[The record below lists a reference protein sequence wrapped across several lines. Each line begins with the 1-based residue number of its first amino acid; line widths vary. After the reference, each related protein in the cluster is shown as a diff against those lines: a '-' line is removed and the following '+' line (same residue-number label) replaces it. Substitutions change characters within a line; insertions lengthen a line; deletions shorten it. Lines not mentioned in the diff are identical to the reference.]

1 MMRWICS
8 VVVMMLA
15 LPAHAAGSEQ
25 EATLA
30 VHGGVLHGTLS
41 LPDGQGKVPVVLLHA
56 GSGPT
61 DRNGNSAMLPGQN
74 NALRMLAEA
83 LARNG
88 IATLRYDKRGIGA
101 SASAGRREADLRLDD
116 YIDDA
121 TAWLRQLR
129 ADPRFTNVL
138 MAGHSEGA
146 LIAMV
151 ACQKAQLDGCVLI
164 AGAGNALDDILCVQ
178 LKPRLPPELYA
189 QNERIL
195 LALKRGEQVN
205 DVPPALLALY
215 RPSVQPYLI
224 SSMQVDPR
232 AVVGALRMPLLIL
245 PGGDRFAGVGGRC
258 AGLVGRR
265 TGGQTGD
272 CAGHEPCIENGQWRF
287 GAANAVVWRSRA
299 AAGARAGRRGDGVCS
314 GTVKCGGVA

>member
-74 NALRMLAEA
+74 NALRMLADA

-101 SASAGRREADLRLDD
+101 SASAARREADLRLDD

-164 AGAGNALDDILCVQ
+164 AGAGKALDDILRVQ
-178 LKPRLPPELYA
+178 LKPRLPPDLYA

-195 LALKRGEQVN
+195 LALKRGEQVS

-224 SSMQVDPR
+224 ASMKVDPR
-232 AVVGALRMPLLIL
+232 AAVGALRMPLLIL
-245 PGGDRFAGVGGRC
+245 QGVTDLQVSV
-258 AGLVGRR
+258 ADAQAL
-265 TGGQTGD
+265 
-272 CAGHEPCIENGQWRF
+272 
-287 GAANAVVWRSRA
+287 SA
-299 AAGARAGRRGDGVCS
+299 AAPAARLVIVPGMNHVLKMVSGDLAQQMPSYGDPALPLAPALVDAVTAFVQGR
-314 GTVKCGGVA
+314 

>member
-164 AGAGNALDDILCVQ
+164 AGAGNALDDILRVQ

-224 SSMQVDPR
+224 SSLKVDPR

-245 PGGDRFAGVGGRC
+245 
-258 AGLVGRR
+258 
-265 TGGQTGD
+265 Q
-272 CAGHEPCIENGQWRF
+272 
-287 GAANAVVWRSRA
+287 GATDLQVAVADAQALSA
-299 AAGARAGRRGDGVCS
+299 AAPSARLVIVPGMNHVLKMVSGDLAQQMPSYGDPALPLAPALVDAVTAFVQGR
-314 GTVKCGGVA
+314 

>member
-74 NALRMLAEA
+74 NALRMLADA

-101 SASAGRREADLRLDD
+101 SASAARREADLRLDD

-164 AGAGNALDDILCVQ
+164 AGAGKALDDILRVQ
-178 LKPRLPPELYA
+178 LKPRLPPDLYA

-195 LALKRGEQVN
+195 LALKRGEQVS

-224 SSMQVDPR
+224 ASMKVDPR
-232 AVVGALRMPLLIL
+232 AAVGALRMPLLIL
-245 PGGDRFAGVGGRC
+245 QGVTDLQVSV
-258 AGLVGRR
+258 ADAQAL
-265 TGGQTGD
+265 
-272 CAGHEPCIENGQWRF
+272 
-287 GAANAVVWRSRA
+287 SA
-299 AAGARAGRRGDGVCS
+299 AAPAARLVIVPGMNHVLKMVSGDLAQQMPSYGDPSLQLAPALVDAVTAFVQGR
-314 GTVKCGGVA
+314 

>member
-74 NALRMLAEA
+74 NALRMLADA

-101 SASAGRREADLRLDD
+101 SASAARREADLRLDD

-164 AGAGNALDDILCVQ
+164 AGAGKALDDILRVQ
-178 LKPRLPPELYA
+178 LKPRLPPDLYA

-195 LALKRGEQVN
+195 LALKRGEQVS

-224 SSMQVDPR
+224 SSMKVDPR
-232 AVVGALRMPLLIL
+232 AAVGALRMPLLIL
-245 PGGDRFAGVGGRC
+245 QGVTDLQVSV
-258 AGLVGRR
+258 ADAQAL
-265 TGGQTGD
+265 
-272 CAGHEPCIENGQWRF
+272 
-287 GAANAVVWRSRA
+287 SA
-299 AAGARAGRRGDGVCS
+299 AAPAARLVIVPGMNHVLKMVSGDLAQQMPSYGDPSLQLAPALVDAVTAFVQGR
-314 GTVKCGGVA
+314 

>member
-74 NALRMLAEA
+74 NALRMLADA

-101 SASAGRREADLRLDD
+101 SASAARREADLRLDD

-164 AGAGNALDDILCVQ
+164 ACAGKALDDILRVQ
-178 LKPRLPPELYA
+178 LKPRLPPDLYA

-195 LALKRGEQVN
+195 LALKRGEQVS

-224 SSMQVDPR
+224 ASMKVDPR
-232 AVVGALRMPLLIL
+232 AAVGALRMPLLIL
-245 PGGDRFAGVGGRC
+245 QGVTDLQVSV
-258 AGLVGRR
+258 ADAQAL
-265 TGGQTGD
+265 
-272 CAGHEPCIENGQWRF
+272 
-287 GAANAVVWRSRA
+287 SA
-299 AAGARAGRRGDGVCS
+299 AAPAARLVIVPGMNHVLKMVSGDLVQQMPSYGDPSLQLAPALVDAVTAFVQGR
-314 GTVKCGGVA
+314 

>member
-164 AGAGNALDDILCVQ
+164 AGAGNALDDILRVQ

-195 LALKRGEQVN
+195 LALKRGEQVS

-224 SSMQVDPR
+224 SSLKVDPR
-232 AVVGALRMPLLIL
+232 AAVGALRMPLLIL
-245 PGGDRFAGVGGRC
+245 
-258 AGLVGRR
+258 
-265 TGGQTGD
+265 Q
-272 CAGHEPCIENGQWRF
+272 
-287 GAANAVVWRSRA
+287 GATDLQVSVADAQALSA
-299 AAGARAGRRGDGVCS
+299 AAPAARLVIVPGMNHVLKMVSGDLAQQMPSYGDPALPLAPALVDAVTAFVQGR
-314 GTVKCGGVA
+314 

>member
-74 NALRMLAEA
+74 NALRMLADA

-116 YIDDA
+116 YVDDA

-164 AGAGNALDDILCVQ
+164 AGAGKALDDILRVQ
-178 LKPRLPPELYA
+178 LKPRLPPDLYA

-195 LALKRGEQVN
+195 LALKRGEQVS

-224 SSMQVDPR
+224 SSMKVDPR
-232 AVVGALRMPLLIL
+232 AAVGALRMPLLIL
-245 PGGDRFAGVGGRC
+245 QGVTDLQVSV
-258 AGLVGRR
+258 ADAQAL
-265 TGGQTGD
+265 
-272 CAGHEPCIENGQWRF
+272 
-287 GAANAVVWRSRA
+287 SA
-299 AAGARAGRRGDGVCS
+299 AAPAARLVIVPGMNHVLKMVSGDLAQQMPSYGDPALPLAPALVDAVTAFVQGR
-314 GTVKCGGVA
+314 

>member
-1 MMRWICS
+1 MLRW
-8 VVVMMLA
+8 MLGVLVLMVC
-15 LPAHAAGSEQ
+15 LPVRAATGGEQ
-25 EATLA
+25 EVVLA
-30 VHGGVLHGTLS
+30 VAGGVLHGTLS
-41 LPDGQGKVPVVLLHA
+41 MPDGQRKVPVVLLHA

-74 NALRMLAEA
+74 NALRMLADA

-129 ADPRFTNVL
+129 ADPRFTHVL

-164 AGAGNALDDILCVQ
+164 AGAGKALDDILRVQ
-178 LKPRLPPELYA
+178 LKPRLPPDLYA

-195 LALKRGEQVN
+195 LALKRGEQVG

-224 SSMQVDPR
+224 SSMRVDPR
-232 AVVGALRMPLLIL
+232 AAVGALRMPLLIL
-245 PGGDRFAGVGGRC
+245 QGVTDLQVSVADAQALSTAAPAARLVIVPGMNHVLKMVSGDLAQQMPSYGDP
-258 AGLVGRR
+258 ALPLAPALV
-265 TGGQTGD
+265 D
-272 CAGHEPCIENGQWRF
+272 
-287 GAANAVVWRSRA
+287 AVTAFVQER
-299 AAGARAGRRGDGVCS
+299 
-314 GTVKCGGVA
+314 

>member
-1 MMRWICS
+1 MSRW
-8 VVVMMLA
+8 MLGMLVLMVC
-15 LPAHAAGSEQ
+15 LPVRVATGGEQ
-25 EATLA
+25 EVALA
-30 VHGGVLHGTLS
+30 VAGGVLHGTLS
-41 LPDGQGKVPVVLLHA
+41 MPDGQGKVPVVLLHA

-164 AGAGNALDDILCVQ
+164 AGAGKALDDILRVQ
-178 LKPRLPPELYA
+178 LKPRLPPDLYA

-195 LALKRGEQVN
+195 LALKRGEQVS
-205 DVPPALLALY
+205 DVPSALLALY

-224 SSMQVDPR
+224 SSMKVDPR

-245 PGGDRFAGVGGRC
+245 
-258 AGLVGRR
+258 
-265 TGGQTGD
+265 Q
-272 CAGHEPCIENGQWRF
+272 
-287 GAANAVVWRSRA
+287 GATDLQVSVADAQALSA
-299 AAGARAGRRGDGVCS
+299 AAPAARLVIVPGMNHVLKMVSGDLAQQMPSYGDPALPLAPALFDAVTAFVQGR
-314 GTVKCGGVA
+314 

>member
-164 AGAGNALDDILCVQ
+164 AGAGNALDDILRVQ

-195 LALKRGEQVN
+195 LALKRGEQVS

-232 AVVGALRMPLLIL
+232 AVVGTLRMPLLIL
-245 PGGDRFAGVGGRC
+245 
-258 AGLVGRR
+258 
-265 TGGQTGD
+265 Q
-272 CAGHEPCIENGQWRF
+272 
-287 GAANAVVWRSRA
+287 GATDLQVSVADAQALSA
-299 AAGARAGRRGDGVCS
+299 AAPAARLVIVPGMNHVLKMVSGDLAQQMPSYGDPALPLAPALVDAVTAFVQGR
-314 GTVKCGGVA
+314 

>member
-164 AGAGNALDDILCVQ
+164 AGAGNALDDILRVQ

-195 LALKRGEQVN
+195 LALKRGEQVS

-224 SSMQVDPR
+224 SSLKVDPR

-245 PGGDRFAGVGGRC
+245 
-258 AGLVGRR
+258 
-265 TGGQTGD
+265 Q
-272 CAGHEPCIENGQWRF
+272 
-287 GAANAVVWRSRA
+287 GATDLQVAVADAQALSA
-299 AAGARAGRRGDGVCS
+299 AAPAARLVIVPGMNHVLKMVSGDLAQQMPSYGDPALPLAPALVDAVTAFVQGR
-314 GTVKCGGVA
+314 

>member
-1 MMRWICS
+1 MLRW
-8 VVVMMLA
+8 MLGMLVLMVC
-15 LPAHAAGSEQ
+15 LPVRAATGGEQ
-25 EATLA
+25 EVALA
-30 VHGGVLHGTLS
+30 VAGGVLHGTLS
-41 LPDGQGKVPVVLLHA
+41 MPDGQGKVPVVLLHA

-74 NALRMLAEA
+74 NTLRMLADA

-101 SASAGRREADLRLDD
+101 SASAGLREADLRLDD

-129 ADPRFTNVL
+129 ADPRFTHVL

-164 AGAGNALDDILCVQ
+164 AGAGKALDDILRVQ
-178 LKPRLPPELYA
+178 LKPRLPPDLYA

-195 LALKRGEQVN
+195 LALKRGELVS

-224 SSMQVDPR
+224 SSLKVDPR
-232 AVVGALRMPLLIL
+232 AAVGALRMPVLIL
-245 PGGDRFAGVGGRC
+245 
-258 AGLVGRR
+258 
-265 TGGQTGD
+265 Q
-272 CAGHEPCIENGQWRF
+272 
-287 GAANAVVWRSRA
+287 GATDLQVSVADAQALSA
-299 AAGARAGRRGDGVCS
+299 AAPAARLVIVPGMNHVLKMVSGDLAQQMPSYGDPALPLAPALVDAV
-314 GTVKCGGVA
+314 TAFVQER

>member
-1 MMRWICS
+1 MLRWMLGMLVLMLCLPVRAATGGEQD
-8 VVVMMLA
+8 VV
-15 LPAHAAGSEQ
+15 
-25 EATLA
+25 LA
-30 VHGGVLHGTLS
+30 VAGGVLHGTLS
-41 LPDGQGKVPVVLLHA
+41 MPDGQGKVPVVLLHA

-74 NALRMLAEA
+74 NALRMLAHA

-116 YIDDA
+116 YVDDA

-164 AGAGNALDDILCVQ
+164 AGAGNALDDILRVQ

-195 LALKRGEQVN
+195 LALKRGEQVS

-224 SSMQVDPR
+224 SSVKVDPR
-232 AVVGALRMPLLIL
+232 AAVGALRMPLLIL
-245 PGGDRFAGVGGRC
+245 
-258 AGLVGRR
+258 
-265 TGGQTGD
+265 Q
-272 CAGHEPCIENGQWRF
+272 
-287 GAANAVVWRSRA
+287 GATDLQVSVADAQALSA
-299 AAGARAGRRGDGVCS
+299 AAPAARLVIVPGMNHVLKMVSGDLAQQMPSYGDPALPLAPALVDAV
-314 GTVKCGGVA
+314 TAFVQER

>member
-164 AGAGNALDDILCVQ
+164 AGAGNALDDILRVQ

-195 LALKRGEQVN
+195 LALKRGEQVS

-224 SSMQVDPR
+224 SSMKVDPR
-232 AVVGALRMPLLIL
+232 AVVGTLRMPLLIL
-245 PGGDRFAGVGGRC
+245 
-258 AGLVGRR
+258 
-265 TGGQTGD
+265 Q
-272 CAGHEPCIENGQWRF
+272 
-287 GAANAVVWRSRA
+287 GATDLQVSVADAQALSA
-299 AAGARAGRRGDGVCS
+299 AAPAARLVIVPGMNHVLKMVSGDLAQQMPSYGDPALPLAPALVDAVTAFVQGR
-314 GTVKCGGVA
+314 

>member
-74 NALRMLAEA
+74 NALRMLADA

-101 SASAGRREADLRLDD
+101 SASAARREADLRLDD

-164 AGAGNALDDILCVQ
+164 AGAGKSLDDILRVQ
-178 LKPRLPPELYA
+178 LKPRLPPDLYA

-195 LALKRGEQVN
+195 LALKRGEQVS
-205 DVPPALLALY
+205 DVPPTLLALY

-224 SSMQVDPR
+224 SSMKVDPR
-232 AVVGALRMPLLIL
+232 AAVGALRMPLLIL
-245 PGGDRFAGVGGRC
+245 QGVTDLQVSV
-258 AGLVGRR
+258 ADAQAL
-265 TGGQTGD
+265 
-272 CAGHEPCIENGQWRF
+272 
-287 GAANAVVWRSRA
+287 SA
-299 AAGARAGRRGDGVCS
+299 AAPAARLVIVPGMNHVLKMVSGDLAQQMPSYGDPSLQLAPALVDAVTAFVQGR
-314 GTVKCGGVA
+314 

>member
-164 AGAGNALDDILCVQ
+164 AGAGNALDDILRVQ

-195 LALKRGEQVN
+195 LALKRGEQVS

-224 SSMQVDPR
+224 SSLQVDPR

-245 PGGDRFAGVGGRC
+245 QGVTDLQVSV
-258 AGLVGRR
+258 ADAQAL
-265 TGGQTGD
+265 
-272 CAGHEPCIENGQWRF
+272 
-287 GAANAVVWRSRA
+287 SA
-299 AAGARAGRRGDGVCS
+299 AAPAARLVIVPGMNHVLKMVSGDLAQQMPSYGDPALPLAPALVDAVTAFVQGR
-314 GTVKCGGVA
+314 

>member
-74 NALRMLAEA
+74 NALRMLADA

-101 SASAGRREADLRLDD
+101 SASAARREADLRLDD

-164 AGAGNALDDILCVQ
+164 AGAGKALDDILRVQ
-178 LKPRLPPELYA
+178 LKPRLPPDLYA

-195 LALKRGEQVN
+195 LALKRGEQVS

-224 SSMQVDPR
+224 ASMKVDPR
-232 AVVGALRMPLLIL
+232 AAVGALRMPLLIL
-245 PGGDRFAGVGGRC
+245 QGVTDLQVSV
-258 AGLVGRR
+258 ADAQAL
-265 TGGQTGD
+265 
-272 CAGHEPCIENGQWRF
+272 
-287 GAANAVVWRSRA
+287 SA
-299 AAGARAGRRGDGVCS
+299 AAPAARLVIVPGMNHVLKMVSGDLAQQMPSYGDPALPLAPALVDAV
-314 GTVKCGGVA
+314 TAFVQER

>member
-164 AGAGNALDDILCVQ
+164 AGAGNALDDILRAQ

-195 LALKRGEQVN
+195 LALKRGEQVS

-224 SSMQVDPR
+224 SSLQVDPR

-245 PGGDRFAGVGGRC
+245 
-258 AGLVGRR
+258 
-265 TGGQTGD
+265 Q
-272 CAGHEPCIENGQWRF
+272 
-287 GAANAVVWRSRA
+287 GATDLQVSVADAQALSA
-299 AAGARAGRRGDGVCS
+299 AAPAARLVIVPGMNHVLKMVSGDLAQQMPSYGDPALPLAPALVDAVTAFVQGR
-314 GTVKCGGVA
+314 